1 MPYANWSHRAITQR
15 GITMSSIA
23 LNKNDVELVTV
34 NNGQPMT
41 TSLAV
46 AEKFG
51 KSHSFVLRALRNID
65 CSEEFNQCCYASV
78 EYTDKKGESRPMV
91 TMTKNGFVFLVMGF
105 TGKKA
110 AKFKE
115 DYINEFDRM
124 TEHLN
129 TARFAHI
136 ELQIWENKEV
146 GDDASGS
153 YHGKGLR
160 HRRDTKQENHENIAR
175 LRNVIQPVLTNFD
188 ESISQIESK
197 DGE

>member
-1 MPYANWSHRAITQR
+1 
-15 GITMSSIA
+15 MSSIA

-34 NNGQPMT
+34 NNGQPIT
-41 TSLAV
+41 TSQAV

-51 KSHSFVLRALRNID
+51 KRRDNVLRAIENID
-65 CSEEFNQCCYASV
+65 CSPEFLLLNFELVMESMTYIDKNGLSKSKQTKRISHV
-78 EYTDKKGESRPMV
+78 E
-91 TMTKNGFVFLVMGF
+91 MTKDGFTFLVMGF

-115 DYINEFDRM
+115 DYINEFNRM

>member
-1 MPYANWSHRAITQR
+1 
-15 GITMSSIA
+15 MSSIA
-23 LNKNDVELVTV
+23 LNKNGVELVTV
-34 NNGQPMT
+34 NNGQPIT

-46 AEKFG
+46 AKKFG
-51 KSHSFVLRALRNID
+51 KRHNNVLRAIENID
-65 CSEEFNQCCYASV
+65 CSPEFLLLNFEQRDFIDERGKV
-78 EYTDKKGESRPMV
+78 RRMFN
-91 TMTKNGFVFLVMGF
+91 MTKDGFVFLVMGF
-105 TGKKA
+105 TGKVA

-115 DYINEFDRM
+115 DYINEFNRM

-188 ESISQIESK
+188 ESIFQIESK